1 MTRGIGRR
9 ARRSGGEWKKLID
22 AFDRSELSVP
32 AFCDQ
37 HQLGY
42 STFRKWRRHLSKPLG
57 AMPETPLIEL
67 TRLPSPSPAWDVE
80 LELGSGVVLRVRRS

>member
-1 MTRGIGRR
+1 MARGIGRR

-42 STFRKWRRHLSKPLG
+42 STFRKWRRQLSKPLG
-57 AMPETPLIEL
+57 SLPENLLIEL
-67 TRLPSPSPAWDVE
+67 ASRCPRY
-80 LELGSGVVLRVRRS
+80 GSGLMRATRM